1 MKRDIYTGLLIIL
14 VGDRMVHKILYRT
27 LLYQEILIIKNET
40 ANYSNFNIDGDDR
53 CIDIRIWSI
62 SGWD

>member
-53 CIDIRIWSI
+53 YIDIRIWSI
-62 SGWD
+62 SGWG